1 MTAGKTVAA
10 QGEATF
16 ATTRLETFTEIEAQG
31 GVDTDFEMQSLLQ
44 IEQSYTANAKVL
56 KAVGDMMQTLLD
68 M

>member
-1 MTAGKTVAA
+1 M
-10 QGEATF
+10 
-16 ATTRLETFTEIEAQG
+16 
-31 GVDTDFEMQSLLQ
+31 DTDFEMQSLLQ